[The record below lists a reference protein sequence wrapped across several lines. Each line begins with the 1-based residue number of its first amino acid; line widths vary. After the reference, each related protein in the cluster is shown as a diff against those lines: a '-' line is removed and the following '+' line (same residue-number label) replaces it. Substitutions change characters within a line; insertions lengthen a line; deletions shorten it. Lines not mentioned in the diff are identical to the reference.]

1 MYYYLML
8 LKFELDVDSVMI
20 VFCGLI
26 PAVVL
31 MTVFVGN
38 RSFAAWLTYFS
49 FDGEIGIL
57 LLPPT
62 PEEDRLDEDFDRL
75 LDVKGVV
82 SCEDSVV
89 FGGMGEEDVDD
100 DVLLLANTEFVAD
113 STRGRAFG

>member
-20 VFCGLI
+20 VFCLI

-31 MTVFVGN
+31 MTLFVGN
-38 RSFAAWLTYFS
+38 RSFAAWFTYFS
-49 FDGEIGIL
+49 FDGDIGILL

-62 PEEDRLDEDFDRL
+62 PEEDRLDED
-75 LDVKGVV
+75 VKGAA
-82 SCEDSVV
+82 SCEDSEV
-89 FGGMGEEDVDD
+89 FGGMGEDDVDK

-113 STRGRAFG
+113 NTRGRAFG